1 MCELKIYKRIM
12 CHDNE
17 ERFKTYTGIELSVQN
32 WLKNLENFDPST
44 QKSQRF
50 TP

>member
-1 MCELKIYKRIM
+1 MCELKIYNTII

-17 ERFKTYTGIELSVQN
+17 ERFKTYTGTELSVQK
-32 WLKNLENFDPST
+32 WLKNLANFDPST